1 MKTLLLF
8 LSLIVATSQAAT
20 VRLYFT
26 DPLTNEKD
34 TNAFYI
40 TPVGTNVL
48 SNGGVVGRGVTTRY
62 VPASNGYRTNTLAVG
77 HYSIT
82 NRSLGSGVVIRV
94 PETSSLY
101 DYTNLLIS
109 GYNTFVTINNY
120 TNSNSGAAVS
130 NVFGLTFALDTRYTN
145 STAYYAQISSSMT
158 FTQQNS
164 SDSAFYFFIDTNLDG
179 TIDFRR
185 TNWFHVN
192 SGTTWSRTTFTE
204 TVPPGAAYGATNIS
218 NGTSTMTADALSG
231 AIIYFSTNSASG
243 TVQTNISYAAVTNLT
258 SFGALTNNDT
268 RNVTFLGTVASSGFQ
283 GDGNGLTELDADN
296 LIYGSIPI
304 GRISDGLITSNK
316 LDATAYVAFMGGGSG
331 SSIAAGT
338 NIVTVTNGSLVTVHG
353 TANVTQSGLAAV
365 SYPISEQALTGFL
378 RFSSTNTAFIDGAA
392 TNAITVVS
400 NAYAWL
406 TITLS
411 GANATT
417 RGAARTYYST
427 ANSLVFTNGATN
439 GLYFVGSLAGNMAVT
454 NAAYPDSGGDFSNT
468 ALVGNG
474 GTSLAI
480 IAYDAW
486 NDNESDFNPQTVT
499 MTGTYLYQASYASFN
514 GKHVGDGSSLVNL
527 PAASGVIT
535 NNWQSG
541 AGAIFITNTV
551 NVGKMSIKEGDIRFN
566 FQVPYTN
573 SFTIN
578 SNYAYFG
585 ASGNTLFDAYQF
597 RWGLSSEAYWDL
609 GSWGNFLMRAR
620 YIGLE
625 APNDFSTI
633 RLTDDHRLDGL
644 VKLSGQA
651 TQGGLV
657 FSTNN
662 YSGMLA
668 FQAPKTNGA
677 GTYIPGYA
685 GIRAKNAT
693 GIEKMNVNGEPVSES
708 ELWFYTL
715 IPPQMSNVL
724 GGFRSVGDTNWF
736 AIGKTNSF
744 YVKGLTVVSNYINQW
759 PTVPHTPGDAQ
770 FVNSNGYP
778 YILLS
783 TNGGGGGAA
792 TWTATNKIG
801 W

>member
-1 MKTLLLF
+1 LALF
-8 LSLIVATSQAAT
+8 VTTAQAAT

-26 DPLTNEKD
+26 DPLTNDKD

-40 TPVGTNVL
+40 TPIGTNVL
-48 SNGGVVGRGVTTRY
+48 SNGGVIGRGVTTRY

-130 NVFGLTFALDTRYTN
+130 NVFGLTFALNTRYTN

-192 SGTTWSRTTFTE
+192 IGTTWSRTTFTE

-218 NGTSTMTADALSG
+218 NGTSTMAADALGG

-243 TVQTNISYAAVTNLT
+243 AAQTNISYTAVTNLA

-296 LIYGSIPI
+296 LIYGSIPV
-304 GRISDGLITSNK
+304 GRIQDGLITSNK
-316 LDATAYVAFMGGGSG
+316 LDATAYVAFK
-331 SSIAAGT
+331 
-338 NIVTVTNGSLVTVHG
+338 ND
-353 TANVTQSGLAAV
+353 VTQSGLAAG
-365 SYPISEQALTGFL
+365 SYAIAETALTGLL

-417 RGAARTYYST
+417 RGAARTYYPT

-439 GLYFVGSLAGNMAVT
+439 GLYFVGSLAGNLAVT
-454 NAAYPDSGGDFSNT
+454 NAAYPDSVGDFSNT
-468 ALVGNG
+468 ALIGTG
-474 GTSLAI
+474 GTALAI
-480 IAYDAW
+480 IASGAW

-499 MTGTYLYQASYASFN
+499 MTGTYLYQPSYASFN
-514 GKHVGDGSSLVNL
+514 GKHVGDGSALVNI
-527 PAASGVIT
+527 PAP
-535 NNWQSG
+535 G
-541 AGAIFITNTV
+541 AGVVVETNVSFPVSGRVTVGHDFTWKSTNAQPAQLVFNSTAHGASHGIVLLGGNSGDVVLNPGVDDGILQIGVTGNMGNRIYMQYGMYPWASTNTV
-551 NVGKMSIKEGDIRFN
+551 GVSH
-566 FQVPYTN
+566 P
-573 SFTIN
+573 
-578 SNYAYFG
+578 
-585 ASGNTLFDAYQF
+585 
-597 RWGLSSEAYWDL
+597 
-609 GSWGNFLMRAR
+609 
-620 YIGLE
+620 LE
-625 APNDFSTI
+625 
-633 RLTDDHRLDGL
+633 
-644 VKLSGQA
+644 
-651 TQGGLV
+651 
-657 FSTNN
+657 
-662 YSGMLA
+662 
-668 FQAPKTNGA
+668 
-677 GTYIPGYA
+677 
-685 GIRAKNAT
+685 
-693 GIEKMNVNGEPVSES
+693 
-708 ELWFYTL
+708 
-715 IPPQMSNVL
+715 
-724 GGFRSVGDTNWF
+724 FRSRVWN
-736 AIGKTNSF
+736 
-744 YVKGLTVVSNYINQW
+744 
-759 PTVPHTPGDAQ
+759 
-770 FVNSNGYP
+770 
-778 YILLS
+778 
-783 TNGGGGGAA
+783 GGAA
-792 TWTATNKIG
+792 TFKYPGIVGFSEANDSSELGKLVFYARAPLWNSGNLNAAAPNTAGTEVFSAGTNGVVAASGIRFKGDNFTVSTVTITSGSGSPESVVTAPVGSLFLRTDGSTSTTLYVKTSGSGNTGWTAK
-801 W
+801 